1 MNGSFQLSDLTGK
14 VLRCYYTVYNE
25 LGYGFLEKV
34 YEKALLFELRKSGLI
49 AQRQTRLCVYYDAIE
64 VGEYF
69 ADIIVNDVIILE
81 IKAAEGILEIH
92 EAQLTNY
99 LKATNIEVGL
109 LLNFGKTPQFRRKVF
124 SNKYKKHL

>member
-1 MNGSFQLSDLTGK
+1 MNVSFQLSDLTNK
-14 VLRCYYTVYNE
+14 ILRCYYTVYNE

-49 AQRQTRLCVYYDAIE
+49 AQRQVRLCVYYDTVE

-81 IKAAEGILEIH
+81 IKADEGIVEAH

-99 LKATNIEVGL
+99 LKATNIEVGI
-109 LLNFGKTPQFRRKVF
+109 LLNFGKTPQFKRKVF

>member
-1 MNGSFQLSDLTGK
+1 MNGSFQLSDLTSK
-14 VLRCYYTVYNE
+14 ILRCYYTVYNE

-34 YEKALLFELRKSGLI
+34 YEKALLLELRKSGLI
-49 AQRQTRLCVYYDAIE
+49 AQRQTRLCVYYDNVE

-81 IKAAEGILEIH
+81 IKAAEGILEVH
-92 EAQLTNY
+92 KAQLTNY

-109 LLNFGKTPQFRRKVF
+109 LLNFGKTPQFKRKVF